1 MRVTKKVENYIREQ
15 VKAKVMPKY
24 EAEKAEAIAWV
35 ENEASPIIEIA
46 ASKGEFRASIHTKK
60 FSERQMI
67 EICNYFRKHGY
78 TAVRS
83 DAETLKVSW

>member
-1 MRVTKKVENYIREQ
+1 MMTATEMRN
-15 VKAKVMPKY
+15 KAIEVQTEAIK
-24 EAEKAEAIAWV
+24 AEKAEAIAWV
-35 ENEASPIIEIA
+35 ENEASPIIEEV
-46 ASKGEFRASIHTKK
+46 ASKGEFRTSITTKK

>member
-1 MRVTKKVENYIREQ
+1 MMTATEMRN
-15 VKAKVMPKY
+15 KAIEVQTEAIK
-24 EAEKAEAIAWV
+24 AEKAEAIAWV

-83 DAETLKVSW
+83 DAETLRVSW

>member
-1 MRVTKKVENYIREQ
+1 MMTATEMRN
-15 VKAKVMPKY
+15 KAIEVQTEAIK
-24 EAEKAEAIAWV
+24 AEKAEAIAWV

-67 EICNYFRKHGY
+67 EVCNYFRKHGY

>member
-1 MRVTKKVENYIREQ
+1 MTATEMRN
-15 VKAKVMPKY
+15 KAIEVQTEAIK
-24 EAEKAEAIAWV
+24 AEKAEAIAWV

-83 DAETLKVSW
+83 DAETLKISW

>member
-1 MRVTKKVENYIREQ
+1 MMTATEMRN
-15 VKAKVMPKY
+15 KALEVQA
-24 EAEKAEAIAWV
+24 EALKAEAAEAIEWV
-35 ENEASPIIEIA
+35 ENTATLVIEAA
-46 ASKGEFRASIHTKK
+46 ASKGEFKTSITTTKK

-83 DAETLKVSW
+83 DAETLRVSW

>member
-1 MRVTKKVENYIREQ
+1 MMTATEMRN
-15 VKAKVMPKY
+15 KAIEVQTEAIK
-24 EAEKAEAIAWV
+24 AEKAEAIAWV

>member
-1 MRVTKKVENYIREQ
+1 MMTATEMRN
-15 VKAKVMPKY
+15 KAIEVQT
-24 EAEKAEAIAWV
+24 EAIKTEKAEAIAWV
-35 ENEASPIIEIA
+35 EKEASPIIEIA

-83 DAETLKVSW
+83 DAETLRVSW

>member
-1 MRVTKKVENYIREQ
+1 MMTATEMRNKAIEVQTEAIKV
-15 VKAKVMPKY
+15 
-24 EAEKAEAIAWV
+24 EKAEAIAWV

>member
-1 MRVTKKVENYIREQ
+1 MMTATEMRNKAIEVQTEAIKV
-15 VKAKVMPKY
+15 
-24 EAEKAEAIAWV
+24 EKAEAIAWV
-35 ENEASPIIEIA
+35 ENEASPIIKMA

-83 DAETLKVSW
+83 DAETVRVSW

>member
-1 MRVTKKVENYIREQ
+1 MMTATEMRN
-15 VKAKVMPKY
+15 KAIEVQTEAIK
-24 EAEKAEAIAWV
+24 AEKAEAIAWV

-46 ASKGEFRASIHTKK
+46 ASKGEFKASIHTKK

>member
-1 MRVTKKVENYIREQ
+1 MMTATEMRN
-15 VKAKVMPKY
+15 KALEVQAEALK
-24 EAEKAEAIAWV
+24 AEKAEAIAWV
-35 ENEASPIIEIA
+35 ENEANPIIEIA